1 MSKDKKPPPT
11 ALVKTTGG
19 PPDAVLVLWMSR
31 WRHRLAVPQPFVV
44 CAMKDGANGK
54 ELQLVYEKPVRV
66 DLKASY
72 LVAEALTYEI
82 VGIIRD
88 NVYILAE
95 GKQLIEGR
103 RYLLVPMG
111 RDAPPTPRSQ

>member
-1 MSKDKKPPPT
+1 MSKDKKPPA

-19 PPDAVLVLWMSR
+19 PPDAKLVLWMSR
-31 WRHRLAVPQPFVV
+31 WRHRLTIPQQFVV
-44 CAMKDGANGK
+44 CAAKATADGK
-54 ELQLVYEKPVRV
+54 QLLLAYETPATA
-66 DLKASY
+66 DLNASY

-88 NVYILAE
+88 NVYKIAE

-103 RYLLVPMG
+103 RYVLVLMA
-111 RDAPPTPRSQ
+111 RDAAATPRSQ